1 MNMDTTQRPILCV
14 DDEPSNLALMRHV
27 LQADH
32 KLVFARNGA
41 ETLQAVAKHDPV
53 LLLLDVNMPD
63 LNGFEVA
70 RRLKADP
77 QTNHIPIIFVTG
89 LSDEV
94 DEQAGFD
101 AGGVDY
107 ITKPISPAIVRAR
120 VRTHLSLV
128 QIANLEASHMA
139 AVHMLGEA
147 GHYNDHDTGVHIWRM
162 AAYCRLLA
170 LALGWSKPHAD
181 LLSLA
186 APMHDTGKI
195 GITDVILKKPG
206 KLDATEWDIMKT
218 HSQIGNDILSKSNS
232 NLFRLA
238 AEVALNHHEKWDGSG
253 YPHGLS
259 GLAIPESARIVAMA
273 DVFDALSMKRPYKEA
288 WPLDRIT
295 ALIQES
301 SGLHFEPR
309 IVDTF
314 LHILPQLLDE
324 KLKWDARESA

>member
-1 MNMDTTQRPILCV
+1 MDTTNRPILCI
-14 DDEPSNLALMRHV
+14 DDEPSNLALMRNV
-27 LQADH
+27 LQADY

-41 ETLQAVAKHDPV
+41 ETLQAVAKHNPA
-53 LLLLDVNMPD
+53 LLLMDVNMPD

-77 QTNHIPIIFVTG
+77 ATSHIPIIFVSG
-89 LSDEV
+89 SSDEL

-107 ITKPISPAIVRAR
+107 ITKPISAAIVRAR

-128 QIANLEASHMA
+128 KVAELEASHLA

-147 GHYNDHDTGVHIWRM
+147 GHYNDNDTGVHIWRM

-170 LALGWSKPHAD
+170 LAMGWSVPRAE
-181 LLSLA
+181 LLGLT

-195 GITDVILKKPG
+195 GISDVILKKPG
-206 KLDATEWDIMKT
+206 TLNAAEWEIMKT
-218 HSQIGNDILSKSNS
+218 HSQIGHDILSKSDS
-232 NLFRLA
+232 SLFRLA

-253 YPHGLS
+253 YPRGLS
-259 GLAIPESARIVAMA
+259 GLEIPESARIVAIA
-273 DVFDALSMKRPYKEA
+273 DVFDALAMKRPYKDA

-295 ALIQES
+295 ALLQES

-309 IVDTF
+309 LVETF
-314 LHILPQLLDE
+314 LQLLPQLLEE
-324 KLKWDARESA
+324 KMKWDAREVA